1 MSGGRGG
8 AAAMECSQWG
18 RSGRGGKRGRQR
30 SGKDMQA
37 AKKSNTMTETDQKKG
52 RERGNEK

>member
-1 MSGGRGG
+1 MVGFFGSYMG
-8 AAAMECSQWG
+8 A
-18 RSGRGGKRGRQR
+18 GKRGRQR

>member
-37 AKKSNTMTETDQKKG
+37 AKKSNTMTETDQKKRQ
-52 RERGNEK
+52 RERK